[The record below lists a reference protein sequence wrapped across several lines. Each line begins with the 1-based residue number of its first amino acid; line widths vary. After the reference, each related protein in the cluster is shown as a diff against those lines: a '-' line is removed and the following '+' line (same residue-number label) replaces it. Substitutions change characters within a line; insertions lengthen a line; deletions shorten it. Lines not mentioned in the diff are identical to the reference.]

1 MFSSCG
7 NTDSDPVFIVYGSC
21 VFQDMH
27 GQRVMGPSTT
37 FLYLYI
43 VLYVS
48 VSCLQFIVVNMS
60 EDQLAEQAELIKAE
74 DEEVERVWKRLG
86 ELTAASRRKTLTR
99 LSALMVDPE
108 ETDKESGDAK
118 DAQVDVTPAGVGY
131 HPGDSK
137 VHVVTKNLQVET
149 SNKRLKVFSGAK
161 KIANNEV
168 DYKHWK
174 RSATRIL
181 EDNDLTEPQK
191 KRIVL
196 QSLTGAAED
205 LIDLHRGSPCEEIF
219 EILEK
224 LYGSTADGTDLLADF
239 YQIFQLPS
247 QLPSEYLN
255 KLYIHLTEV
264 IALDGMRKEDLSK
277 ILLKQFVKGISEEDN
292 IILLKLRLE
301 DKYDSPPSF
310 PDLFVSVRREE
321 TKRAERRQRQ
331 KQVAKSQV
339 LVANSASSQQL
350 DTSSHL
356 GEAVASNTA
365 HASAHASAE
374 VVRLQQEMAVLKE
387 EMKTMLSKSSG
398 GTADLPGKYGFC
410 YRCGHDGHIAPG
422 CNNRPNR
429 TLVTERKEA
438 RRKAQEGTNQ
448 GNR

>member
-7 NTDSDPVFIVYGSC
+7 NTHSDPVFVIYILC
-21 VFQDMH
+21 IFQGMH
-27 GQRVMGPSTT
+27 GLRVMGTPVVL
-37 FLYLYI
+37 LYLFI
-43 VLYVS
+43 VLCVS
-48 VSCLQFIVVNMS
+48 VFCLQFVCVTMS
-60 EDQLAEQAELIKAE
+60 ELEEQEELLKAE
-74 DEEVERVWKRLG
+74 EEEVERVWKRL
-86 ELTAASRRKTLTR
+86 EILTTASRRKTLDR
-99 LSALMVDPE
+99 LSALML
-108 ETDKESGDAK
+108 ESNSTEKGSGNAMN
-118 DAQVDVTPAGVGY
+118 AQLDNAPTGVGY
-131 HPGDSK
+131 HPGDSS
-137 VHVVTKNLQVET
+137 VTHTDTKSLYVET

-161 KIANNEV
+161 KLANNEV

-181 EDNDLTEPQK
+181 EDSDLSEGQK

-196 QSLTGAAED
+196 QSLTGVAED
-205 LIDLHRGSPCEEIF
+205 LIDLNRGSSCEEIF

-247 QLPSEYLN
+247 QSPSEYLN

-264 IALDGMRKEDLSK
+264 IALDGMRKEDVPK
-277 ILLKQFVKGISEEDN
+277 VLLKQFVKGTSEEDN
-292 IILLKLRLE
+292 IILLKLQLE
-301 DKYDSPPSF
+301 DKLDSPPSF

-321 TKRAERRQRQ
+321 NKRAERRQRQ
-331 KQVAKSQV
+331 KQVAKAQV
-339 LVANSASSQQL
+339 IVANSASSQQL
-350 DTSSHL
+350 DLPNPSWESASKARNASS
-356 GEAVASNTA
+356 
-365 HASAHASAE
+365 E

-387 EMKTMLSKSSG
+387 EMKSMLSKSSG

-429 TLVTERKEA
+429 TLVAERKEA
-438 RRKAQEGTNQ
+438 RRKAQDTKQ